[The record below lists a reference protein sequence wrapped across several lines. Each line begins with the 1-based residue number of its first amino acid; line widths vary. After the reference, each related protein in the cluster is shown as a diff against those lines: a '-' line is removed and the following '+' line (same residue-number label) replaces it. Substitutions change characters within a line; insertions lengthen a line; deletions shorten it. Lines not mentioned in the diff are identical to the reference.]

1 MNIRIIAASAL
12 ALAILVPAANAATPS
27 REGRLAA
34 RNDSSDR
41 CPNGN
46 LNLGT
51 EQCIPFGAKVVHA
64 RVVKHVAKP
73 ANTAFAKMTAIQ
85 NSHNEM

>member
-12 ALAILVPAANAATPS
+12 ALATVVSAANAATLS
-27 REGRLAA
+27 REEKLAA
-34 RNDSSDR
+34 RNDISDR

-46 LNLGT
+46 LNLAT

-64 RVVKHVAKP
+64 RVVKHVEKP
-73 ANTAFAKMTAIQ
+73 VNTAFARMTAIQ

>member
-12 ALAILVPAANAATPS
+12 ALTILVPAANAATPS
-27 REGRLAA
+27 REERLSA

-64 RVVKHVAKP
+64 SVVKHVAKP
-73 ANTAFAKMTAIQ
+73 VNTAFANMTAIQ
-85 NSHNEM
+85 NSHNEL